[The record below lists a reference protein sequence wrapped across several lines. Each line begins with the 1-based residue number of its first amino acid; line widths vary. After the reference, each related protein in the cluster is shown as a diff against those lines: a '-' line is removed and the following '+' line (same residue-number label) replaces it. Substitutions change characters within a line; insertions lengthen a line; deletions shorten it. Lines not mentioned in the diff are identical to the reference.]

1 MKTDIQTHKR
11 HMCTHRERGTEE
23 VKMATRRS
31 EVAGSGRGLP
41 LKGPK
46 QKNNRLDLLML
57 SALVFGCQ
65 LITSPHPI

>member
-1 MKTDIQTHKR
+1 
-11 HMCTHRERGTEE
+11 MCTRRETGTEE

-46 QKNNRLDLLML
+46 QKNNISTKREVECWEEEGFFKHDICKIIYIL
-57 SALVFGCQ
+57 ALIQ
-65 LITSPHPI
+65 